1 MAKIA
6 KPTAKSYPHLNIME
20 DISKLISHS
29 RDLQETL
36 NSIVATVAERMETEV
51 CSLYTLDPD
60 KERFTLR
67 ATKGLDPECVGK
79 VFMARD
85 RGVTG
90 LSMLVIERMMPVMV
104 VDAVTNPRYD
114 YFPEAHEELFHSY
127 LGVPLIEQRLPVGVL
142 VVQTSRR
149 RKFSR
154 DEIRMLTT
162 ISAQISR
169 IIVQAWLVGLLK
181 SEGRERE
188 AFQNKALTP
197 LRRVAKAL
205 GLPLDILIKNPMPQT
220 YRSVFL
226 SYGGPDEAIAR
237 RFYEE
242 LTCHGI
248 SCFFFPVSAIPG
260 VRLHRTM
267 SRGVDEYDRVVL
279 LCSQNSLHRSGLLNE
294 LEQVLDR
301 EAREGGSELLIPIA
315 LDDAVF
321 AEWAPGRRDLA
332 SQVRSRVVADF
343 RRAIES
349 PTEWTNQMGRL
360 LQSLTIT
367 QV

>member
-127 LGVPLIEQRLPVGVL
+127 LGVPLIEQRG
-142 VVQTSRR
+142 
-149 RKFSR
+149 
-154 DEIRMLTT
+154 
-162 ISAQISR
+162 
-169 IIVQAWLVGLLK
+169 
-181 SEGRERE
+181 ERE